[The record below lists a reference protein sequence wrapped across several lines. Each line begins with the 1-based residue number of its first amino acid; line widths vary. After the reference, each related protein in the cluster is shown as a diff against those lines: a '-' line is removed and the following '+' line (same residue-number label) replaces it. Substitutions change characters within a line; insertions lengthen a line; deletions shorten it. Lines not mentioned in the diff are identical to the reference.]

1 MNQLKFNLVMLL
13 SLLSMHGHAETT
25 LYQIVSP
32 TGDTLLIHQLNNQE
46 IWGSFIITDAIADS
60 FNDDELIVMQ
70 IDHFQPIKLEHQ
82 KLCGGGKGDEQTV
95 SFAYEQ
101 DTQTESWL
109 FKSVMPPENSGLTLF
124 GSDAEKFERM
134 RADRRPEVV
143 DFPIE
148 GELAITGLMSQMVHA
163 THITFRYT
171 TEIGEVRSAEFDLS
185 EHPFSIKKPYQAI
198 TQ

>member
-13 SLLSMHGHAETT
+13 SLVSMHSHAQTT
-25 LYQIVSP
+25 LYQLVSP
-32 TGDTLLIHQLNNQE
+32 TGDTLLIHRLNNQE

-70 IDHFQPIKLEHQ
+70 VDHFQPIKLEHQ
-82 KLCGGGKGDEQTV
+82 KRCGGGKGDEQTV

-101 DTQTESWL
+101 NAQATSWL
-109 FKSVMPPENSGLTLF
+109 FKEVMKPQHSGLNLF
-124 GSDAEKFERM
+124 GSDTEQFERM

-185 EHPFSIKKPYQAI
+185 EHPISIKKPYQAV